1 MHEKGIHPS
10 SVTLGCMVE
19 ALVNCSVVEEAAKL
33 VSRWMVLTCSD
44 GSHLT
49 VGLKGSLNGGH
60 CVGVIRPDANLW

>member
-1 MHEKGIHPS
+1 MDGN
-10 SVTLGCMVE
+10 L
-19 ALVNCSVVEEAAKL
+19 
-33 VSRWMVLTCSD
+33 SRLDGVDSD